1 MAGYLGNIPTST
13 DFVTDLFSGDNST
26 VTFTLSE
33 SPATKNAVAVYVN
46 GVKQYVNTYNTIG
59 TSLSFNQAPPAGTNN
74 IEVVHLGVRRSI
86 NTPAQ
91 NSVTSNEIDANS
103 IGAIKAKLAISGS
116 EVANVPAGNISA
128 TDIQSAVNELDV
140 EKEPADPSIL
150 KTSNI
155 GSTVQAHNANL
166 DSISSYGV
174 GTGANQI
181 VRLDASARLPA
192 VDGSLLTGI
201 GLGVGQTWQDVTAS
215 RIENTVYYNS
225 TGKSIFVSILC
236 HTTLGSGPTLQVNT
250 GTGYVSSGTS
260 AGAFDTVY
268 TVVPNGAYYKLISNG
283 GTSTAMTWTELR

>member
-59 TSLSFNQAPPAGTNN
+59 TSLTFNQAPPAGTNN

-128 TDIQSAVNELDV
+128 TDIQSAVNELDT
-140 EKEPADPSIL
+140 EKL
-150 KTSNI
+150 NTSE
-155 GSTVQAHNANL
+155 V
-166 DSISSYGV
+166 GV
-174 GTGANQI
+174 GANQI

-192 VDGSLLTGI
+192 VDGTLLTGI

-215 RIENTVYYNS
+215 RIKDTAYYNS
-225 TGKSIFVSILC
+225 TGKSIFVSIFC
-236 HTTLGSGPTLQVNT
+236 HTPSGSASPALQVNT
-250 GTGYVSSGTS
+250 GTGYVYSGN
-260 AGAFDTVY
+260 AGGAYNTIY
-268 TVVPNGAYYKLISNG
+268 TVVPNGAYYKLISYG
-283 GTSTAMTWTELR
+283 GTNSIMLWTELR